1 MAAMETR
8 VDMVVK
14 KKEEVEQKL
23 TEVEKQLEHANKE
36 NETLK
41 EKISKVLY
49 NVQYI
54 YLINHQSNFLF
65 MIEI

>member
-1 MAAMETR
+1 METR

-49 NVQYI
+49 NVHLPDKSSIQFPI
-54 YLINHQSNFLF
+54 YD
-65 MIEI
+65 

>member
-1 MAAMETR
+1 METR

-49 NVQYI
+49 NVHCTVHLPDKSSIQFPI
-54 YLINHQSNFLF
+54 YD
-65 MIEI
+65 